1 MQVHTQNLPA
11 SLELNNVLV
20 NNSSGTNFIEMS
32 QSDNYNIKYNLCF
45 DIFNCDYL
53 QI

>member
-1 MQVHTQNLPA
+1 MQVHIQNLSA

-20 NNSSGTNFIEMS
+20 SSGTNFIEMS
-32 QSDNYNIKYNLCF
+32 QSGNYNIKYNLCF
-45 DIFNCDYL
+45 DVFNCDYL